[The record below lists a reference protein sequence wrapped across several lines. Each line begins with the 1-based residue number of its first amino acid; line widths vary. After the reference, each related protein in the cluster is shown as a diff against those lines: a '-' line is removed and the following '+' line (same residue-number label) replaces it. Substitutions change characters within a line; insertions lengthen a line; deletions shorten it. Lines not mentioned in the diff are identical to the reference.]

1 MGNFLKRSRHGTTF
15 YFRRRVPDDLRQTV
29 GKPYLTKSLETGERR
44 EAMMRARLLAAKTDI
59 LFSDLRA
66 MPPKDRVPADFGLK
80 LDLNELGKPT
90 AITVTDA
97 TPSMPAHWLLNKSA
111 FLRSTTLQG
120 LETYWRAVFESVVS
134 PFQR

>member
-66 MPPKDRVPADFGLK
+66 MPPKDRVRADFGLK

-97 TPSMPAHWLLNKSA
+97 TPEEGVSE
-111 FLRSTTLQG
+111 FLCKRD
-120 LETYWRAVFESVVS
+120 VVYA
-134 PFQR
+134 